1 MEWGHMMSP
10 CLFII
15 ISDCLPSWNVSKMT
29 PLSFRENQKEGLKG
43 FPKYSNGE
51 EVKQSHDDSITNY
64 TLFGGERVSFFKRAS
79 SERLSYSRIPFSLF
93 ISAISSCATFKPFTK
108 IDSILSISGSGFEYL
123 QVIPTIRET
132 GKLTIS
138 SCGSKMMREFRWR
151 LKEEILLIGH
161 LLQTLTRKARKGSE
175 WKNSRK

>member
-1 MEWGHMMSP
+1 
-10 CLFII
+10 
-15 ISDCLPSWNVSKMT
+15 MT
-29 PLSFRENQKEGLKG
+29 PLSFRENQKEDLKG

-108 IDSILSISGSGFEYL
+108 IDSILSISGSGFEYF

-175 WKNSRK
+175 